1 MAGRAAARADHGRTD
16 ARRGC
21 RREGR
26 DPPLD
31 VRTGRTGA
39 GYPADL
45 VGAAGAAG
53 HERPDHGHASRPHC
67 RRAEPGPGDPGKDH
81 GDGHR
86 CSVTTM
92 RERGRELTI
101 VAALAMLSGYLSL
114 TQANFRDAFTI
125 STILTNA
132 AYVAVVGIGMTIVI
146 VAGQIDISVG
156 SMLAV
161 CALIT
166 GTLARAGVPM
176 PLVVLASLLL
186 GLGMGALNGA
196 LVAYLRVPSI
206 IVTLATL
213 TVLRGAIVWWT
224 KGYWVMPLPPG
235 WKVLGTTHLLGLP
248 LPVWIGWAAV
258 LAASILLAHT
268 VFGREIYAAG
278 SHPQAAQLNGIDTAR
293 VTFWVF
299 ALNGLLV
306 GLATMLHVTRFS
318 MVQTQEGL
326 GLEFLVITAVVVG
339 GTNIFGGSGTV
350 MGTYLGV
357 LLLTVT
363 SSALTFLGISAT
375 WDQAIRGAFILVPVT
390 ADIVRTGR
398 WRQPVPRDRDRAVR
412 GHRHPGISREF
423 PGPGRRHGRRDSR
436 ADGDLDR
443 RDRHCR
449 RLPHTGHQR
458 PVHLWH
464 RPQRDRAAL
473 LRNRRGPHRAGPV
486 HRLGVRRGAGRDD
499 LRGPRRDG
507 EVQRRRRVRTLHHH
521 GRGPGRYQPGRRRR
535 DPRGHGAGRLDS
547 HDPAKRAHPGPGP
560 RRDAGRAD
568 RHRAAGGRLDV
579 SRTPYAKGG
588 VRAVHLAACAAS
600 RGRARHE

>member
-1 MAGRAAARADHGRTD
+1 
-16 ARRGC
+16 
-21 RREGR
+21 
-26 DPPLD
+26 
-31 VRTGRTGA
+31 
-39 GYPADL
+39 
-45 VGAAGAAG
+45 
-53 HERPDHGHASRPHC
+53 
-67 RRAEPGPGDPGKDH
+67 
-81 GDGHR
+81 
-86 CSVTTM
+86 M

-176 PLVVLASLLL
+176 PLVVLAGLLL

-268 VFGREIYAAG
+268 VFGLKIYAAG

-350 MGTYLGV
+350 VGTYLGV

-375 WDQAIRGAFILVPVT
+375 WDQAISGAFNLVAESAAIGVATGTLAGWLNGWVIARIRVPAIVVTLATLAVYRGIATGLSGGTGILGFPESFLTLGAGTVVGIPVQTVIWIAGIVIAAVFLTRTTNGRYIYGIGHNET
-390 ADIVRTGR
+390 ALRFSGIAVDRIVLGLYTASGF
-398 WRQPVPRDRDRAVR
+398 V
-412 GHRHPGISREF
+412 
-423 PGPGRRHGRRDSR
+423 
-436 ADGDLDR
+436 
-443 RDRHCR
+443 
-449 RLPHTGHQR
+449 
-458 PVHLWH
+458 
-464 RPQRDRAAL
+464 AAL
-473 LRNRRGPHRAGPV
+473 AGMIYAARV
-486 HRLGVRRGAGRDD
+486 GTAKSNAAAGYELSIITAVVLGGTSLAGGEGTLVGTVLGVLILTILQNGLTLARVPAAMQDVLIGTVLLAAVWTYRERPMRKEVSAQSTSQPA
-499 LRGPRRDG
+499 PRR
-507 EVQRRRRVRTLHHH
+507 
-521 GRGPGRYQPGRRRR
+521 
-535 DPRGHGAGRLDS
+535 A
-547 HDPAKRAHPGPGP
+547 
-560 RRDAGRAD
+560 AGRAMSD
-568 RHRAAGGRLDV
+568 PENTLAAGEER
-579 SRTPYAKGG
+579 RKP
-588 VRAVHLAACAAS
+588 
-600 RGRARHE
+600 

>member
-1 MAGRAAARADHGRTD
+1 
-16 ARRGC
+16 
-21 RREGR
+21 
-26 DPPLD
+26 
-31 VRTGRTGA
+31 
-39 GYPADL
+39 
-45 VGAAGAAG
+45 
-53 HERPDHGHASRPHC
+53 
-67 RRAEPGPGDPGKDH
+67 
-81 GDGHR
+81 
-86 CSVTTM
+86 M

-363 SSALTFLGISAT
+363 SSALTFLGIISAT
-375 WDQAIRGAFILVPVT
+375 WDQAIRGAFILVAVT
-390 ADIVRTGR
+390 ADIVRTGQ
-398 WRQPVPRDRDRAVR
+398 WRQPV
-412 GHRHPGISREF
+412 
-423 PGPGRRHGRRDSR
+423 
-436 ADGDLDR
+436 
-443 RDRHCR
+443 
-449 RLPHTGHQR
+449 
-458 PVHLWH
+458 
-464 RPQRDRAAL
+464 
-473 LRNRRGPHRAGPV
+473 
-486 HRLGVRRGAGRDD
+486 GA
-499 LRGPRRDG
+499 
-507 EVQRRRRVRTLHHH
+507 
-521 GRGPGRYQPGRRRR
+521 
-535 DPRGHGAGRLDS
+535 
-547 HDPAKRAHPGPGP
+547 
-560 RRDAGRAD
+560 
-568 RHRAAGGRLDV
+568 
-579 SRTPYAKGG
+579 
-588 VRAVHLAACAAS
+588 
-600 RGRARHE
+600 